1 MKNKMEL
8 LAKDIYKWCIKKN
21 LWGDNCLYFDGKA
34 WASWDEWNGE
44 KGKQIGDRLYEYENK
59 NPNTKEKRFRQ
70 IIFFFLYLYE
80 STCLCGNPE
89 PVYFFELFHIVCSLY
104 VRKLENNSRGYKN
117 DFFIKKMDKT
127 IFAVL

>member
-1 MKNKMEL
+1 MGVLFPFEFLFYAARNSISIHKIRVYQGLYIDRAIIYRYNK
-8 LAKDIYKWCIKKN
+8 KWGYGIFEKIN
-21 LWGDNCLYFDGKA
+21 SSYFYNHIFF
-34 WASWDEWNGE
+34 SW
-44 KGKQIGDRLYEYENK
+44 
-59 NPNTKEKRFRQ
+59 TRQ